1 MTDSSTARPAGQQRL
16 GDSPWWLV
24 PLEPSA
30 IERRRARLWLLAV
43 SLGVVV
49 AHIALVGLDRPINWD
64 EAIHVSQVNPAV
76 PPVFMEPH
84 RTRGLS
90 LLVAPVAAF
99 DPSMVALRLYLLV
112 LGAAGTY
119 AAFAT
124 WVRTI
129 GIAAPIAAAVYSSFW
144 IAVFYS
150 VEVLPNHPA
159 ALITVALTGL
169 FVVGLERGFE
179 RRQLLV
185 VAGLMLV
192 FASIR
197 PPDAVMAG
205 IGLALV
211 AVVSRRRE
219 MVAPTAAAAVGG
231 LLGVVPWLL
240 EGWIRFGFA
249 PWQTVRSAGE
259 YSVATGRTNLL
270 PLYLQHI
277 ETRLRCAG
285 GCVDDF
291 IAGGAGWQLPPIRSA
306 LFLFAAALLSVVA
319 VIASGARRWIVAVP
333 LVVVVPVLGFYGY
346 AGGAM
351 NQRYLLLVY
360 AAALLPPAIG
370 LRAVWHHLGRERS
383 PVHVGVRVALVGTVA
398 VACWWSTSLT
408 LARFEEPSTRDRA
421 YELGQLLA
429 AETGRVGA
437 DCALAARVNYPQ
449 LQYWSGCLA
458 SAAGRGQDGELQP
471 PLGELGSYVDLAAAA
486 ARGADLYAVDREHP
500 PDGSPLAT
508 WQRVDPTAE
517 PVDGY
522 VLFRYVEG
530 ADLPSPPCPPVDRGP
545 ERQLAEVLSD
555 DC

>member
-1 MTDSSTARPAGQQRL
+1 MTEATTAGPAGRQVL
-16 GDSPWWLV
+16 GDTPWWRM

-30 IERRRARLWLLAV
+30 LERRRARLWLLAV

-49 AHIALVGLDRPINWD
+49 AHAVVAGLDRPINWD

-90 LLVAPVAAF
+90 LLVAPVAVF
-99 DPSMVALRLYLLV
+99 DPSMVALRLYLLL

-124 WVRTI
+124 WIRTI
-129 GIAAPIAAAVYSSFW
+129 GIAAPIAAVVYSSFW
-144 IAVFYS
+144 ITVFYS

-159 ALITVALTGL
+159 ALLTVALTGL
-169 FVVGLERGFE
+169 FVVGVERPLE
-179 RRQLLV
+179 RRQVLSV
-185 VAGLMLV
+185 GVLMLL

-197 PPDAVMAG
+197 PPDAVMVG

-211 AVVSRRRE
+211 AALSRRRE
-219 MVAPTAAAAVGG
+219 LAAPTAAAAVGG
-231 LLGVVPWLL
+231 ILGVLPWLL
-240 EGWIRFGFA
+240 EGWFRFGFA

-285 GCVDDF
+285 GCVEDF
-291 IAGGAGWQLPPIRSA
+291 VDAGAGWQLPPIRST
-306 LFLFAAALLSVVA
+306 LFLLAAALLAVVA
-319 VIASGARRWIVAVP
+319 VVASGARRWIAGVP
-333 LVVVVPVLGFYGY
+333 LLVVVPVLAFYGY

-360 AAALLPPAIG
+360 AMALLPAAIG
-370 LRAVWHHLGRERS
+370 FRAVWYHLARDRARRRL
-383 PVHVGVRVALVGTVA
+383 GVRILLVGLVA
-398 VACWWSTSLT
+398 ITCWWSTSIALE
-408 LARFEEPSTRDRA
+408 RFERPSTRDRA
-421 YELGQLLA
+421 YELGQRLA
-429 AETGRVGA
+429 AETGRIGA
-437 DCALAARVNYPQ
+437 DCALAARINYPQ

-458 SAAGRGQDGELQP
+458 TAAGRAQDGELQP

-486 ARGADLYAVDREHP
+486 ARGAELYAVDREALR
-500 PDGSPLAT
+500 DGSPLAT
-508 WQRVDPTAE
+508 WERVDPDAE

-522 VLFRYVEG
+522 VVFRYVEG
-530 ADLPSPPCPPVDRGP
+530 ADLPPPPCPPAQQGP
-545 ERQLAEVLSD
+545 ERRLAEVLSD

>member
-1 MTDSSTARPAGQQRL
+1 M
-16 GDSPWWLV
+16 
-24 PLEPSA
+24 
-30 IERRRARLWLLAV
+30 
-43 SLGVVV
+43 
-49 AHIALVGLDRPINWD
+49 AHTALVGLDRPINWD

-99 DPSMVALRLYLLV
+99 DPSMVALRLYLLL

-129 GIAAPIAAAVYSSFW
+129 GIAAPIAAVVYSCFW
-144 IAVFYS
+144 ITVFYS

-169 FVVGLERGFE
+169 FVVGLEGELE

-185 VAGLMLV
+185 VGGLMLL

-197 PPDAVMAG
+197 PPDAVMVG

-219 MVAPTAAAAVGG
+219 LVAPTAAAAIGG
-231 LLGVVPWLL
+231 ILGVLPWLL
-240 EGWIRFGFA
+240 EGWLRFGFA

-259 YSVATGRTNLL
+259 YSVTTGRTNLL
-270 PLYLQHI
+270 PLYLEHI

-291 IAGGAGWQLPPIRSA
+291 VAAGAGWQLPPIRST
-306 LFLFAAALLSVVA
+306 LFLAAAALLVIVA
-319 VIASGARRWIVAVP
+319 VAASGVRRWIVGVP
-333 LVVVVPVLGFYGY
+333 LVVVVPVLAFYGY

-351 NQRYLLLVY
+351 NQRYLLPVY
-360 AAALLPPAIG
+360 AMALLPVGIG
-370 LRAVWHHLGRERS
+370 LRAVWHHLGRDRTRTR
-383 PVHVGVRVALVGTVA
+383 VGVRIVLVGLVA
-398 VACWWSTSLT
+398 ITCWWSTSLT
-408 LARFEEPSTRDRA
+408 LERFDRPSTRDRA

-458 SAAGRGQDGELQP
+458 TAAGRAQDGELQP

-486 ARGADLYAVDREHP
+486 ARGADLYAVDREDLR
-500 PDGSPLAT
+500 DGSPLAT
-508 WQRVDPTAE
+508 WERLDPDAT
-517 PVDGY
+517 PIDGY
-522 VLFRYVEG
+522 VVFRYVEG
-530 ADLPSPPCPPVDRGP
+530 ADLPPPPCPPAEQGP

>member
-1 MTDSSTARPAGQQRL
+1 MTERNAAGTASQQVS
-16 GDSPWWLV
+16 GDSPWWWM
-24 PLEPSA
+24 PLDPPAVEQ
-30 IERRRARLWLLAV
+30 RRARLWLLAV
-43 SLGVVV
+43 SLGLVVV
-49 AHIALVGLDRPINWD
+49 HAVVVGIDRPINWD

-90 LLVAPVAAF
+90 LLVAPVAVF
-99 DPSMVALRLYLLV
+99 DPSMVALRLYLLL

-129 GIAAPIAAAVYSSFW
+129 GIAAPIAAVVYSSFW
-144 IAVFYS
+144 ITVFYS

-159 ALITVALTGL
+159 ALLSVALTGL
-169 FVVGLERGFE
+169 FVAGLDGQLE
-179 RRQLLV
+179 RRQL
-185 VAGLMLV
+185 VAIAALMLL

-197 PPDAVMAG
+197 PPDAVMVG
-205 IGLALV
+205 IGLALL
-211 AVVSRRRE
+211 ALLSRRRRL
-219 MVAPTAAAAVGG
+219 VAPTAAAAIGG
-231 LLGVVPWLL
+231 ILGVLPWLL
-240 EGWIRFGFA
+240 EGWFRFGFA

-285 GCVDDF
+285 GCVEDF
-291 IAGGAGWQLPPIRSA
+291 VAAGGGWQLPPIRSS
-306 LFLFAAALLSVVA
+306 LFLLAAALLVVVA
-319 VIASGARRWIVAVP
+319 VVTSGARRWIVAVP
-333 LVVVVPVLGFYGY
+333 LVVVVPVLAFYGY

-351 NQRYLLLVY
+351 NQRYLMPVY
-360 AAALLPPAIG
+360 ATVMLPAAIG
-370 LRAVWHHLGRERS
+370 FRAVWYQLGRERT
-383 PVHVGVRVALVGTVA
+383 PARVGVRVVLVVLVA
-398 VACWWSTSLT
+398 ITCWWSTSLT
-408 LARFEEPSTRDRA
+408 LERFESPSTRDRA
-421 YELGQLLA
+421 YELGQRLA
-429 AETGRVGA
+429 AETGRIGA

-458 SAAGRGQDGELQP
+458 TAAGRAQDGELQP

-486 ARGADLYAVDREHP
+486 ARGAELYAVDREALR
-500 PDGSPLAT
+500 DGSPLAT
-508 WQRVDPTAE
+508 WERVDPDAE

-530 ADLPSPPCPPVDRGP
+530 ADLPPPPCPPAEQGP
-545 ERQLAEVLSD
+545 ERRLAEVLSD